1 MISMNNIHAN
11 NKDISIES
19 ELDQHMPKAFQTMLK
34 IEQMAEERFQKI
46 KESIER
52 GETTLEAV
60 KRERG
65 LL

>member
-1 MISMNNIHAN
+1 MNTVSEY
-11 NKDISIES
+11 NKNLSTDKEYA
-19 ELDQHMPKAFQTMLK
+19 QHIPKSFQTMLK
-34 IEQMAEERFQKI
+34 IEQMAQARLRQIKI
-46 KESIER
+46 SVER

>member
-1 MISMNNIHAN
+1 MNTIIGN
-11 NKDISIES
+11 NKKVSFDN

-34 IEQMAEERFQKI
+34 IEQMAQARLQLI

-65 LL
+65 LI